1 MMWRKEAPGWSAVAE
16 VLLECVGAVLVTTL
30 LIPVMIVL
38 ALYVAGILQ

>member
-1 MMWRKEAPGWSAVAE
+1 MMWRKEAHGWSAVAE
-16 VLLECVGAVLVTTL
+16 VLLECVGAVLVTAL